1 MTRLLQALGN
11 FFTLEPDVDSAMKA
25 FLQAEYKKDW
35 RAAYVTWK
43 EEGRLPNFIR
53 RTLQV

>member
-53 RTLQV
+53 RTL